1 MISYLFDRYILIYA
15 FAGLC
20 GLGLLVRFIVNML
33 YKRLVKE
40 SDNPGETKNKML
52 KILKMK
58 FEKLYKL
65 KIGVNNVD
73 TFVDKNVLRY
83 RFCGVLL
90 STWEN
95 FCGQV
100 LFLILL
106 LVPVSTVFGV
116 TYGCEQER
124 VLLTGSVG
132 ILAGAILI
140 LVDKSMNLNNKR
152 KIIHINLLD
161 YFENFFKVRL
171 EQEELHPELIEQ
183 YRREY
188 FQALESGK
196 QISAA
201 SARLKEEPREELN
214 RRREARERKEEE
226 RRQQLLRREE
236 EQRRL
241 QQARKEEERRRL
253 EERKLAAQ
261 KRREEELRRLEEE
274 RKALEAK
281 REELRRRAEQ
291 RNPERKKLA
300 REEKERPL
308 HSPEENIKSDRAV
321 VNLENIETEIETE
334 TEVMTKE
341 RERELYGRP
350 VREAP
355 SEKGWTEAE
364 QQVAAT
370 VENTADTELGA
381 TVLEEATEEKKE
393 ALFSSKQNN
402 KTRELDQGFSL
413 NKLMQQGLTPQEEKI
428 IEDILKD
435 FFA

>member
-1 MISYLFDRYILIYA
+1 MISHLFDRYILIYA

-40 SDNPGETKNKML
+40 SDNPGETKNKTL

-106 LVPVSTVFGV
+106 MVPVSTVFGV
-116 TYGCEQER
+116 TFGCEQER

-140 LVDKSMNLNNKR
+140 LVDKSMNLNSKR

-201 SARLKEEPREELN
+201 STRLKEEPREELN

-241 QQARKEEERRRL
+241 QQARKEEEKRRL

-274 RKALEAK
+274 RRALEAK

-291 RNPERKKLA
+291 RNPERKHSA
-300 REEKERPL
+300 SEEKDKLL
-308 HSPEENIKSDRAV
+308 HSTEENTKSGSLIADS
-321 VNLENIETEIETE
+321 ENIELEAD
-334 TEVMTKE
+334 VLTKE

-350 VREAP
+350 VKEEP
-355 SEKGWTEAE
+355 YGQSQKESD
-364 QQVAAT
+364 QQVAVTAEGAMVTEPEAT
-370 VENTADTELGA
+370 A
-381 TVLEEATEEKKE
+381 LEEGMEEKRE
-393 ALFSSKQNN
+393 TLFTPNHNN
-402 KTRELDQGFSL
+402 KNRELSQGFSL
-413 NKLMQQGLTPQEEKI
+413 NKLKQQGLTAQEEKI